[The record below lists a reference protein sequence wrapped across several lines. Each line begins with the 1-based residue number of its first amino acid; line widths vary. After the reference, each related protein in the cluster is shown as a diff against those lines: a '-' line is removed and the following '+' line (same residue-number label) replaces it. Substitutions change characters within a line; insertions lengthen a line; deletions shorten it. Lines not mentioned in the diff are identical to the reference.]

1 MAIYST
7 EQNNSS
13 YGNVAMAICIY
24 RGDCTRTATKVSFNF
39 GVRFR
44 PTAQWTTNSIAAH
57 YNNKKLFANLTL
69 DKNHKSTASVGV
81 NYHAYYTSNSTPVNY
96 TSEYLGFSYENSSI
110 DANTTSVDVTVG
122 VGWNDWAGT
131 QKGTLTFSIPIDVY
145 RSKPGVPNV
154 TITDNGN
161 NTFTVSATKGSDGYN
176 NPATG
181 VSGVGYSYDNSNWY
195 SGSSGN
201 ITGNGTVYGRAFT
214 VGTYDNS
221 GYASTSAYVKYYS
234 KPGKPSVTITDNG
247 NNTATITTTVG
258 SNGNNNNAS
267 SVQLKYTLV
276 ADVSTYKDI
285 ASGSTVSFDSSTTR
299 VYIWARTVGTYTGNN
314 NAYLYS
320 DVLETNQTVKYY
332 AKPANQ
338 PKPNITYNTKKPT
351 LKSTYT
357 ISWEAAQAGNSNS
370 PIAGY
375 RIRLFKYNETTSLY
389 DINLGLGTNHDGD
402 YYIETDASDHTI
414 SFTNDD
420 LIIKLQPKD
429 IIVAALNVWSVD
441 GAGNRLYYD
450 LTNPELSS
458 NVETKN
464 LGIIKIKQSDNT
476 WIEGQVWVKKSDN
489 IWYEA
494 SGVFIK
500 DNNTWKEST

>member
-13 YGNVAMAICIY
+13 YGNVAMAICVY

-69 DKNHKSTASVGV
+69 DKDHKSTASVGV

-96 TSEYLGFSYENSSI
+96 TSEYLGFSYENSNI

-131 QKGTLTFSIPIDVY
+131 QKGTLTFSIPIDIY
-145 RSKPGVPNV
+145 RSKPGTPSVS
-154 TITDNGN
+154 ITDNGN
-161 NTFTVSATKGSDGYN
+161 NTFTVSATKGSDGSN

-201 ITGNGTVYGRAFT
+201 ITGDGTVYGRAFT

-221 GYASTSAYVKYYS
+221 DYATVSAYVKYYS
-234 KPGKPSVTITDNG
+234 KPGKPTVTITDNG
-247 NNTATITTTVG
+247 DNTFTISAIKGSDGYNNVATGVDGICYSFDNSNWTYESSGSVSSDTTVY
-258 SNGNNNNAS
+258 AS
-267 SVQLKYTLV
+267 
-276 ADVSTYKDI
+276 
-285 ASGSTVSFDSSTTR
+285 
-299 VYIWARTVGTYTGNN
+299 ARTKGTYTGNN
-314 NAYLYS
+314 NNYLYS
-320 DVLETNQTVKYY
+320 DWAYTDKIIKYY
-332 AKPANQ
+332 AKPSNQ
-338 PKPNITYNTKKPT
+338 PKPSITYDTKKPT

-370 PIAGY
+370 PIVGY
-375 RIRLFKYNETTSLY
+375 RIRLFKYNESTGTY
-389 DINLGLGTNHDGD
+389 NINLGLGTNYSGD
-402 YYIETDASDHTI
+402 YYIETTANNRSI
-414 SFTNDD
+414 SFTKNDLAIELNAKD
-420 LIIKLQPKD
+420 KIKVALQ
-429 IIVAALNVWSVD
+429 VWSLN
-441 GAGNRLYYD
+441 GKNERLWYNSDINYATMSD
-450 LTNPELSS
+450 ACEI
-458 NVETKN
+458 KN
-464 LGIIKIKQSDNT
+464 LGVIKIKQSNGT
-476 WIEGQVWVKKSDN
+476 WIEGQVWIKKSNN